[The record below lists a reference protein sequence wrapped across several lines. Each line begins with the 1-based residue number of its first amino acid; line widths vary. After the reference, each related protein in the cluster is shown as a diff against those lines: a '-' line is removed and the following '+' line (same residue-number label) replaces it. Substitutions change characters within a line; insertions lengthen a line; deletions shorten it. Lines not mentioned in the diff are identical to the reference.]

1 MNKEDICVLYNAFT
15 KLCDYIE
22 QETSDSCIKCPLAST
37 VCFIDNQADIQNFAR
52 ALQRIRE
59 DCGIVK

>member
-22 QETSDSCIKCPLAST
+22 QETSDSCRKCPLAST
-37 VCFIDNQADIQNFAR
+37 VCFTGNQIDAQNFAM

-59 DCGIVK
+59 ECGIIK